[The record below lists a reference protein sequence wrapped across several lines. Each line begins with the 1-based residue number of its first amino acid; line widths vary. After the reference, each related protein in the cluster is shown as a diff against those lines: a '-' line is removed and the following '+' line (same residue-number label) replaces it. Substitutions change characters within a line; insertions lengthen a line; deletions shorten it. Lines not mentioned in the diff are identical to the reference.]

1 MATLQSVPAAPE
13 GELVTE
19 GTLCIES
26 ASSLDPESRVTVD
39 EEDRSDCRKAKSLAG
54 VQTVDGG
61 VRKDFLTSA
70 EMDLF
75 LAAARGGRYGVRD
88 YAMMLLSYRHGLR
101 VSELIDIRIADID
114 LATSRLFV
122 KRLKG
127 SLSTSQPIEGDELR
141 AIRAWLRERSLDED
155 AAAHSPLL
163 FLSERGPFT
172 RQAVNYLVSQI
183 SKRAGLPF
191 KTHPHMLRHSCGF
204 YLANK
209 GLDTRLIQDYLGH
222 RSVQHTS
229 KYTRTAASRFE
240 GLWR

>member
-1 MATLQSVPAAPE
+1 MAPLQSVLAAPADQ
-13 GELVTE
+13 LSTE
-19 GTLCIES
+19 CTLCIES
-26 ASSLDPESRVTVD
+26 ASSLDAESPVTVGED
-39 EEDRSDCRKAKSLAG
+39 DRSDCRKVKSLAG
-54 VQTVDGG
+54 VQTVDGR

-70 EMDLF
+70 EMDSF

-101 VSELIDIRIADID
+101 VSELIDIRIAEID

-141 AIRAWLRERSLDED
+141 AIRAWLRERSLHENG
-155 AAAHSPLL
+155 AHSPLL

-172 RQAVNYLVSQI
+172 RQALNYLVSQI
-183 SKRAGLPF
+183 GKRAGLLF

-222 RSVQHTS
+222 RNVQHTS